1 MPETNSDFEVPVDE
15 TSGKVVDFSDFEH
28 QKENIQPLRR
38 GRSANTLA
46 LLYGDKDSAGL
57 NSTHR
62 HSLQPLRLLQPSLS
76 ESTEMDGLGVS
87 SHLQEQNT
95 QFQQEI
101 AATDPVESDDP
112 LDVYYRYVQWLLEVF
127 PQAHGHHAIIKL
139 VEKPLQLFRH
149 EERYRNDARFVKMW
163 IWYTSIVGTG
173 QDAVFQFLVANR
185 IGDSQAVF
193 YEEYAK
199 HLEATNSVRKADE
212 VYQLGIARKAQPL
225 ARLKRRF
232 DEFQRRVMA
241 RTMHGVEPPE
251 ELERVERRRGVNDEN
266 AQRTMLGTKRS
277 GKSVRSA
284 AANTMPQSLR
294 GLPEHEPVVRPN
306 GRIRVFT
313 DPNGDSAS
321 VASGSWRDIGTDESR
336 RKENLPEA
344 TSWRGQKLEQS
355 TRRAQVP
362 GTGPNATMHVQPME
376 KFTVFSDSANDS
388 TAAAQSGESL
398 DAGLL
403 AESGAGAGK
412 PKAKAKDKAKAK
424 PAERMVMPDSILFPN
439 GNGVPQCAEEARAQ
453 LSKYRFEPA
462 AAANSDDDIVDESVY
477 DKRVAVNSPTI
488 NTRVAQKDML
498 GIWNNLSDSDSDSD
512 SLLGATSELK
522 SKRNGLS
529 KSANGAASDGS
540 FIDDDYQFTMGP
552 VTPNVV
558 PRGSSTHAPV
568 IPTSAR
574 PARFESFVDSSDDN
588 NPPTMVLN
596 SIRAAKRQEMRLA
609 RARPTPL
616 AARVPEQDVRLQ
628 SIDESSDAAD
638 EGESLMRALGPKT
651 PVSARIPV
659 FRDEP
664 SSGNRP
670 LPLFATRSNSLSA
683 LPTSTSASDNTTGL
697 KFECDYPP
705 IRPPLITSGRPMHST
720 PARYPHTPGTS
731 TRTVNYSMSGAEL
744 TGLSGFTNMS
754 TIGPGTASTFLAQRD
769 VSGESAD
776 DDEDVGGVGHRA
788 QTPMRKRL
796 SMAAKD
802 LGHITP
808 RFPKTPPGS
817 AQQYH
822 FVSDADDDDEDEDE
836 DEDDPCTENIGEFAD
851 LDSQMNDLQ
860 MQLGAHSS
868 ENPPHNKQPMFT
880 IFRD

>member
-1 MPETNSDFEVPVDE
+1 MLETNSDFEVAVDE
-15 TSGKVVDFSDFEH
+15 LSGKVVDFSDFEH
-28 QKENIQPLRR
+28 QKENIQPVRR
-38 GRSANTLA
+38 GRSAHTLA
-46 LLYGDKDSAGL
+46 QLYGGKDPGL
-57 NSTHR
+57 NSTQR
-62 HSLQPLRLLQPSLS
+62 HSLQPHRLLEQRT
-76 ESTEMDGLGVS
+76 ETAEMDGLRVS

-95 QFQQEI
+95 KFQQEI
-101 AATDPVESDDP
+101 AAIDIVESDDP

-139 VEKPLQLFRH
+139 VEKPLQLFRS

-173 QDAVFQFLVANR
+173 QAAVFQFLVANR

-199 HLEATNSVRKADE
+199 HLESVGSVRKADE

-225 ARLKRRF
+225 ARLERRF
-232 DEFQRRVMA
+232 DEFQRRVIA
-241 RTMHGVEPPE
+241 RTMHGVELQKTE
-251 ELERVERRRGVNDEN
+251 DSVEAVEHRRSANDENAHGN

-277 GKSVRSA
+277 GKSVRSV
-284 AANTMPQSLR
+284 AANTMPQSMR
-294 GLPEHEPVVRPN
+294 GLEHEPVVRPN
-306 GRIRVFT
+306 GRIHVFT
-313 DPNGDSAS
+313 DPNGETST
-321 VASGSWRDIGTDESR
+321 VASGVWRDIGTDESR

-355 TRRAQVP
+355 TRRAQVV
-362 GTGPNATMHVQPME
+362 GTGPNASVQPME
-376 KFTVFSDSANDS
+376 KFTVFSDSADGHSASGLHAGEDS
-388 TAAAQSGESL
+388 GVEKS
-398 DAGLL
+398 
-403 AESGAGAGK
+403 
-412 PKAKAKDKAKAK
+412 KAKSKDKAKSKA
-424 PAERMVMPDSILFPN
+424 AERMVMPDSILFPN
-439 GNGVPQCAEEARAQ
+439 GDNVPQCAEEARAQ
-453 LSKYRFEPA
+453 LSKYCYIHEQHSD
-462 AAANSDDDIVDESVY
+462 NDDDGIVDESVY
-477 DKRVAVNSPTI
+477 DKRVSVNSPTI

-512 SLLGATSELK
+512 SDSLLGASSVK
-522 SKRNGLS
+522 PKRNGLS
-529 KSANGAASDGS
+529 TNNASDGS

-558 PRGSSTHAPV
+558 PRGSLSRAPV

-574 PARFESFVDSSDDN
+574 PVRFESVDSSDDN
-588 NPPTMVLN
+588 NPPTLVLN

-616 AARVPEQDVRLQ
+616 AARAQSDVRLQ
-628 SIDESSDAAD
+628 SVDESSDAAD
-638 EGESLMRALGPKT
+638 ESESLMQALGPKT
-651 PVSARIPV
+651 QGARIPV
-659 FRDEP
+659 FCDE
-664 SSGNRP
+664 SSSAANRP
-670 LPLFATRSNSLSA
+670 LPLFAARSHSLSA
-683 LPTSTSASDNTTGL
+683 LPTSSADTSGS

-705 IRPPLITSGRPMHST
+705 IRPPLISSSRPMHST

-731 TRTVNYSMSGAEL
+731 TRTNYSMSGAEL

-754 TIGPGTASTFLAQRD
+754 TIGPRTSSTFITHK

-776 DDEDVGGVGHRA
+776 EDVGHRA

-808 RFPKTPPGS
+808 RFPKTPPES
-817 AQQYH
+817 AQYQ
-822 FVSDADDDDEDEDE
+822 FVSDADDDDD
-836 DEDDPCTENIGEFAD
+836 DDPCTENIGEFAD

-860 MQLGAHSS
+860 MQLGVHK
-868 ENPPHNKQPMFT
+868 PLFT